1 MFKKFLAY
9 LAATIVLVGAAAL
22 VFVRFLIPTKYPVFV
37 ESFDHGLMTVEG
49 ADITG
54 TDDKFM
60 FQARNGSTITVNI
73 NPERNEKVYYDLDK
87 LVVNGKDVT
96 DEVNMLQYRTKVKE
110 KITVLAYFKKGKRP
124 GTQSASSVAIDYKN
138 EPEIILPAESAYLGS
153 RNAYDFSDPS
163 IIYDSQSKYYYAFGS
178 NNVVVRSKDLL
189 NWESRRTY
197 FPVPEGSDD
206 QTIMSFN
213 AFESVKSWAKTHGY
227 DSDEYFSSTS
237 SNRQPKTPDI
247 VKVGSTYYLYFSLVK
262 TKDVNE
268 SAIFCVK
275 TNDLEYAVENNDWTD
290 VGLVIST
297 CGKAA
302 GSGKNSS
309 SEAYD
314 KSFATSPCVFTDSE
328 GKLYMAYGGYYGKS
342 NIKGA
347 IYLLELDSKTGL
359 ILSGSSINSKGEEVS
374 TLHGKTRFHTGQ
386 VIANPG
392 KIPAL
397 TKDDGSLVSSCDIVY
412 NNETKFYYMFV
423 TYGTAQTNYNIRVAR
438 SSKVT
443 GPYVDCNDNVMD
455 EFDSSRGKN
464 QYTKGLELIGGYNF
478 SMSGNGGAS
487 YIDSGRAS
495 TGSPSV
501 IKTSDGKWIMALQSQ
516 LYYKYNDRITTGEI
530 EIPEDSDEKVDVP
543 MKSAL
548 EIRQI
553 FFDENKWPVAVAE
566 TFTNETVEEGVKASQ
581 MEGNWDV
588 LVFNGKT
595 SDKDYTA
602 VERTVSQPVTILGGV
617 AISKNNIEKNTKL
630 SKLKFEKKDSGSYSI
645 VIDSVN
651 YTIYPTIC
659 WDWELSEGVVTFSG
673 IGDDGSTVWG
683 KKNYSSYLGVYT
695 DAFYY
700 VLSLS
705 DEETRS
711 TYEKKM
717 EKIKESPS
725 QSSVNSM
732 TKKMI
737 GIIKA
742 KSK

>member
-9 LAATIVLVGAAAL
+9 LAATVILVSAAVL

-49 ADITG
+49 ADTTG
-54 TDDKFM
+54 IDSKFM
-60 FQARNGSTITVNI
+60 FKARNGSTITINI
-73 NPERNEKVYYDLDK
+73 NPERNEKVYYNLDK
-87 LVVNGKDVT
+87 LVVNGEDVT
-96 DEVNMLQYRTKVKE
+96 KDVNMLQYRTKVKE

-124 GTQSASSVAIDYKN
+124 DSQSATNVGIDYEN
-138 EPEIILPAESAYLGS
+138 APEIVLPADSEYLGS
-153 RNAYDFSDPS
+153 TNAYDISDPS

-178 NNVVVRSKDLL
+178 DNVVVRSKDLL
-189 NWESRRTY
+189 NWESRKRY
-197 FPVPEGSDD
+197 FPSPEGSDD
-206 QTIMSFN
+206 DSLMSFS
-213 AFESVKSWAKTHGY
+213 AFKSVKKWADTHGY
-227 DSDEYFSSTS
+227 DDDEIFSSSTN
-237 SNRQPKTPDI
+237 NRQPKTPDI
-247 VKVGSTYYLYFSLVK
+247 IKVGSTYYLYFSLVK
-262 TKDVNE
+262 SKDTSE

-297 CGKAA
+297 CGRAG
-302 GSGKNSS
+302 GSGKNDSG
-309 SEAYD
+309 EYID
-314 KSFATSPCVFTDSE
+314 NSFAVSPSVFTDNE
-328 GKLYMAYGGYYGKS
+328 GKLYMAYGAYCGKS

-359 ILSGSSINSKGEEVS
+359 LQFGSSINTKGEEISAV
-374 TLHGKTRFHTGQ
+374 HGKTKYRTGQ

-412 NNETKFYYMFV
+412 NSETQYYYMFV
-423 TYGTAQTNYNIRVAR
+423 TYGVAKTNYNIRVAR

-455 EFDSSRGKN
+455 EFASSRGKN
-464 QYTKGLELIGGYNF
+464 QYTKGLVLMGGYNF

-501 IKTSDGKWIMALQSQ
+501 IKTADGKWIMALQSQ
-516 LYYKYNDRITTGEI
+516 LYYKYNDAITTGEI
-530 EIPEDSDEKVDVP
+530 KIDEDSDEKVDVP
-543 MKSAL
+543 MKSSL

-553 FFDENKWPVAVAE
+553 FFDEDKWPVAVAE
-566 TFTNETVEEGVKASQ
+566 TFTNETVKKSVKESQ

-588 LVFNGKT
+588 LVFNSKG
-595 SDKDYTA
+595 DEKDYKA
-602 VERTVSQPVTILGGV
+602 VERTISQPVTILGGV

-630 SKLKFEKKDSGSYSI
+630 SKLKFAKNDSVSYTI
-645 VIDSVN
+645 VIDSVS
-651 YTIYPTIC
+651 YTIYPVIC
-659 WDWELSEGVVTFSG
+659 WDWELSEGVITFSG
-673 IGDDGSTVWG
+673 IGEDGSTIWG

-705 DEETRS
+705 DDETRS

-737 GIIKA
+737 NIIKNQ
-742 KSK
+742 SK